1 MHVKFSI
8 FGKRIKE
15 NFSIKICRQLTCL
28 YIGLSIFL
36 FTFGLKYPNK
46 LIYYAYFSKIL
57 ILLIFEFGWQLGWG
71 WCMRVYQL

>member
-8 FGKRIKE
+8 FGKRIKV

-28 YIGLSIFL
+28 YIGPSIFL

-46 LIYYAYFSKIL
+46 LNLLCIL
-57 ILLIFEFGWQLGWG
+57 
-71 WCMRVYQL
+71 

>member
-8 FGKRIKE
+8 FGKRIKV
-15 NFSIKICRQLTCL
+15 NFRIKICRQLTCL

-46 LIYYAYFSKIL
+46 LNLLCIL
-57 ILLIFEFGWQLGWG
+57 
-71 WCMRVYQL
+71 